1 MIDIK
6 ISEINDNQIDS
17 YLQGNN
23 VEIEIDTNTYNV
35 NLSVNFD
42 RFIQLADEMRSYN
55 NEKTY
60 EALEDECLVLQDKIE
75 KKDEYIEQLEEVIE
89 NLRRK

>member
-17 YLQGNN
+17 YLKGNN

-60 EALEDECLVLQDKIE
+60 AALEDECLMLQVDIE

-89 NLRRK
+89 SLRRK

>member
-17 YLQGNN
+17 YLKGNN

-35 NLSVNFD
+35 NLSVNFN

>member
-17 YLQGNN
+17 YLKGNN

-42 RFIQLADEMRSYN
+42 RFIELADEMRSYN

-89 NLRRK
+89 SLRRK

>member
-17 YLQGNN
+17 YLKGNN

-42 RFIQLADEMRSYN
+42 RFIELADEMRSYN

>member
-1 MIDIK
+1 MIDVK
-6 ISEINDNQIDS
+6 VSEINDNQIDS
-17 YLQGNN
+17 HLKGNN
-23 VEIEIDTNTYNV
+23 VEIEIDTITYNV

>member
-17 YLQGNN
+17 YLKGNN

-42 RFIQLADEMRSYN
+42 RFIQLADEMRNYN

>member
-17 YLQGNN
+17 YLKGNN

>member
-17 YLQGNN
+17 YLKGNN

-55 NEKTY
+55 SQKTY

>member
-1 MIDIK
+1 MIDVK

-17 YLQGNN
+17 YLKGNN
-23 VEIEIDTNTYNV
+23 VEIEIDTK
-35 NLSVNFD
+35 
-42 RFIQLADEMRSYN
+42 SYN

>member
-17 YLQGNN
+17 YLKGNN

-89 NLRRK
+89 SLRRK

>member
-17 YLQGNN
+17 YLKGNN

-60 EALEDECLVLQDKIE
+60 EALEDECLMLQVDIE

-89 NLRRK
+89 SLRRK

>member
-1 MIDIK
+1 M
-6 ISEINDNQIDS
+6 
-17 YLQGNN
+17 
-23 VEIEIDTNTYNV
+23 
-35 NLSVNFD
+35 NFD

>member
-17 YLQGNN
+17 HLKGNN

-35 NLSVNFD
+35 NLSVKFD
-42 RFIQLADEMRSYN
+42 RFIELADEMRSCN

-60 EALEDECLVLQDKIE
+60 AALEDECLMLQVDIE

-89 NLRRK
+89 SLRRK

>member
-1 MIDIK
+1 MI
-6 ISEINDNQIDS
+6 ISKVINKLFRTTLFMFLI
-17 YLQGNN
+17 LC
-23 VEIEIDTNTYNV
+23 VFTIT
-35 NLSVNFD
+35 
-42 RFIQLADEMRSYN
+42 SYN

>member
-1 MIDIK
+1 
-6 ISEINDNQIDS
+6 
-17 YLQGNN
+17 
-23 VEIEIDTNTYNV
+23 
-35 NLSVNFD
+35 
-42 RFIQLADEMRSYN
+42 MRSCN

-60 EALEDECLVLQDKIE
+60 AALEDECLMLQVDIE

>member
-17 YLQGNN
+17 YLKGNN

-55 NEKTY
+55 N
-60 EALEDECLVLQDKIE
+60 
-75 KKDEYIEQLEEVIE
+75 
-89 NLRRK
+89 